1 MSDSDSNS
9 NSNSNSNNQTND
21 NLEKSV
27 QQPQMA
33 ESPQYQVKIGNY
45 DKILLLVKNMLN
57 DIHNDP
63 EISMLKIS
71 NREEYKNRMIKKY
84 GQLRAKS
91 ETLFDMI
98 VNNRNF
104 DYGKLKQMLELIK
117 QHEHGNMSYNDTS
130 VAWGQINFNQ
140 YVKPVSDK
148 LDDKKE

>member
-1 MSDSDSNS
+1 MSS
-9 NSNSNSNNQTND
+9 SNNNEEITVIQS
-21 NLEKSV
+21 ESQV
-27 QQPQMA
+27 QSQQPQIA
-33 ESPQYQVKIGNY
+33 ESPQYRVQEGNY

-98 VNNRNF
+98 VNDRNF
-104 DYGKLKQMLELIK
+104 DYNKLKQMLELMK
-117 QHEHGNMSYNDTS
+117 QHEQGNMSYNDTS

-140 YVKPVSDK
+140 YVKPVTDN
-148 LDDKKE
+148 LDEKKE

>member
-1 MSDSDSNS
+1 M
-9 NSNSNSNNQTND
+9 SNSNNQETS
-21 NLEKSV
+21 E
-27 QQPQMA
+27 QQPQIA
-33 ESPQYQVKIGNY
+33 ESPQYHIKIGNY
-45 DKILLLVKNMLN
+45 EKILLLVKNMLN
-57 DIHNDP
+57 DIQNDP

-98 VNNRNF
+98 VNDKNF
-104 DYGKLKQMLELIK
+104 DYRKLKQMLELIK
-117 QHEHGNMSYNDTS
+117 QHEQGDMSYNDTS

-148 LDDKKE
+148 LDSKKE